1 MERFQPMTPNSMET
15 DEKLVEKFLTG
26 EPSEAEDAFEV
37 LMARHGPMVMGVCR
51 QTASHRQDAEDAFQA
66 TFLSLAR
73 KACTIR
79 DRRLLGPWLHAVAY
93 RTASRIRART
103 ARRRALVL
111 SGEEVSPRGE
121 NGDLDRGELERMIHV
136 ELDRLPENYRTA
148 AVQCYL
154 EGKTCA
160 QAARL
165 LGRPVGTIK
174 GQLSRARGLLRYR
187 LRRHGGEGI
196 DLLAEVHKAPV
207 RQPSL
212 HRLGDSP
219 PLVHPEESMES
230 SSRGW

>member
-1 MERFQPMTPNSMET
+1 MTPNSVET
-15 DEKLVEKFLTG
+15 DEELVEKFLTG
-26 EPSEAEDAFEV
+26 QPSEAEHAFEA

-51 QTASHRQDAEDAFQA
+51 QTASHHQDAEDAFQA

-73 KACTIR
+73 KACTVR

-103 ARRRALVL
+103 ARCRVLVL
-111 SGEEVSPRGE
+111 SGEEASPGGE
-121 NGDLDRGELERMIHV
+121 NDDLDRGELARMVHA
-136 ELDRLPENYRTA
+136 ELGRLPENYRTA

-174 GQLSRARGLLRYR
+174 GQLSRARALLRYR
-187 LRRHGGEGI
+187 LRRHGGQGI
-196 DLLAEVHKAPV
+196 DRSA
-207 RQPSL
+207 Q
-212 HRLGDSP
+212 
-219 PLVHPEESMES
+219 
-230 SSRGW
+230 RGVACATLR